1 MRKFWRKLAAHRAAA
16 ASVVF
21 IILLIVIAAAT
32 ELVTTVD
39 PNQITEEVLLPP
51 SLAHPLGTDE
61 LGRDVLLGIAF
72 GTRISLAVGLFAAL
86 AATFVG
92 GLIGALAG
100 FYGGAF
106 DLLIMRI
113 AEIFQ
118 VVPTFILAAVIVA
131 LYGAGL
137 MQVIVVVASLAW
149 PQTARLMRS
158 EVMRIKR
165 LDFVDALRCLGL
177 REPAILFNEIIPIA
191 LGPTVAVGTLIV
203 GQAILLEAALSFF
216 GLSSPDTMSW
226 GRMLN
231 SGQRFLNS
239 AWWLSFFPGL
249 AILLTVLAFNLLG
262 DGIGAALD
270 PRGGKG
276 LR

>member
-1 MRKFWRKLAAHRAAA
+1 MYSFWRKLTTHRAAA
-16 ASVVF
+16 ASLVF
-21 IILLIVIAAAT
+21 MIFLIVITAAT
-32 ELVTTVD
+32 GLVPTAD
-39 PNQITEEVLLPP
+39 PNQITEEVLLSP

-86 AATFVG
+86 AATIIG

-106 DLLIMRI
+106 DLFIMRI
-113 AEIFQ
+113 AEVFQ

-137 MQVIVVVASLAW
+137 MQVIIVVALLAW

-158 EVMRIKR
+158 EVMRIKG

-177 REPAILFNEIIPIA
+177 KEPTILFNEIIPNA
-191 LGPTVAVGTLIV
+191 LGPTIAVGTLIV

-262 DGIGAALD
+262 DGIGAAID

>member
-1 MRKFWRKLAAHRAAA
+1 MHSFWRKLAAHRAAA
-16 ASVVF
+16 ASLVF
-21 IILLIVIAAAT
+21 IILLVVMTAAT
-32 ELVTTVD
+32 GLVTTVD

-100 FYGGAF
+100 FYGGTF
-106 DLLIMRI
+106 DLFIMRI

-137 MQVIVVVASLAW
+137 MQVIAVVALLAW

-177 REPAILFNEIIPIA
+177 REPAILFNEIVPNA
-191 LGPTVAVGTLIV
+191 LGPTITVGTLIV

-216 GLSSPDTMSW
+216 GLSSPDAMSW

-231 SGQRFLNS
+231 SGQRFLNN